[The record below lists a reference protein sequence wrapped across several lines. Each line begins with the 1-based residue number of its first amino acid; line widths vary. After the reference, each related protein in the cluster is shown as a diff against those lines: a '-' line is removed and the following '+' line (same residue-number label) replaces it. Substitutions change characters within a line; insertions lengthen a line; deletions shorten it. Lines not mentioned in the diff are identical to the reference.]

1 MSEHEKL
8 LAEIERFLDRTGM
21 APSTFSLDSCGQRN
35 LMIRLR
41 NGEGVTLKTVEKV
54 RSFMRN
60 YSAKKKPSNR
70 RLDPRVQV

>member
-21 APSTFSLDSCGQRN
+21 APSTFSLESCGQRN

-41 NGEGVTLKTVEKV
+41 NGEGVTLRTVEKV
-54 RSFMRN
+54 KTFMRD
-60 YSAKKKPSNR
+60 YGAKKKPSAF
-70 RLDPRVQV
+70 RLAQRVPA